1 MDWIITHWAAVLG
14 AVYVVLNEVI
24 ALAPNLKSN
33 SIVQLIV
40 NILKSV
46 VAQPQEPPK

>member
-1 MDWIITHWAAVLG
+1 MAWILEHWMAVLG
-14 AVYVVLNEVI
+14 AVYVIMNEII

-40 NILKSV
+40 NILKNV
-46 VAQPQEPPK
+46 VKPAELPK